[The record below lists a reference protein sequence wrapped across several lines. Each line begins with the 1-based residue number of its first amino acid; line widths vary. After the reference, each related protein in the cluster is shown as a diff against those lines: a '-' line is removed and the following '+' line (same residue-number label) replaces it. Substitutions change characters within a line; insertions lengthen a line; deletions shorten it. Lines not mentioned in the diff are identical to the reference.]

1 LTAKNITYLVNLS
14 ERDFIRRKNKYLPKI
29 KQWIDENSPG
39 DQLLPMSVALEERL
53 AGLSDEEQ
61 KAELEK
67 VGAQS
72 GALGKIITAGT
83 FLAPARHFSRIVW
96 LVLMDLCLR
105 APSNRIPVALSDQLL
120 YLFVFAYLSSLG
132 RFERVTERLIWVTA
146 TLLAGGEDEVRS
158 WTIREGITAPEA
170 AGVIHNDFRQKFVCG
185 EM

>member
-72 GALGKIITAGT
+72 GALGKIITAGAC
-83 FLAPARHFSRIVW
+83 LAPHIVTHRVARADG
-96 LVLMDLCLR
+96 LAR
-105 APSNRIPVALSDQLL
+105 ASNRIPVALSDQLL
-120 YLFVFAYLSSLG
+120 YLFVLPT
-132 RFERVTERLIWVTA
+132 RVCAVARLK
-146 TLLAGGEDEVRS
+146 RYRKS
-158 WTIREGITAPEA
+158 
-170 AGVIHNDFRQKFVCG
+170 
-185 EM
+185 